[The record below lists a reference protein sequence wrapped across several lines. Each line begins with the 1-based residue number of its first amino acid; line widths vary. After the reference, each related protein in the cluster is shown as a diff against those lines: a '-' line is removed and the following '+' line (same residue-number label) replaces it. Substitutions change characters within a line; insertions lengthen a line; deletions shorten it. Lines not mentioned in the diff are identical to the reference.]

1 MLEFYDVD
9 LEDELLQILKPT
21 SEINHS
27 MLNKI
32 GLKKAN
38 GTWTCKVEGIDEVG
52 PSGFADQEGAV
63 VAPVDSA
70 LVPYVPPVQHGE
82 PLSQF
87 KQMLLWRLDNISGN
101 QRMHHEYCA
110 TCFQLLH

>member
-87 KQMLLWRLDNISGN
+87 KQMLL
-101 QRMHHEYCA
+101 
-110 TCFQLLH
+110 